1 MLKQLKM
8 WKMGILMKSSEPSA
22 VLEKEKEK
30 LQEEPDDGKCCQVF
44 RIVGSFL
51 IAVLVILASQV
62 YFDGESISVKSMEAK
77 SEALVGEIFPSKE
90 TSEPEKSTPGLV
102 SKNLDIRSNFTFT
115 TKDFFIFWIHFVK
128 SI

>member
-1 MLKQLKM
+1 MLKELKM
-8 WKMGILMKSSEPSA
+8 WNMGILMKSSEPSA

-62 YFDGESISVKSMEAK
+62 YFDGESISMKSMEAK
-77 SEALVGEIFPSKE
+77 SEELVGEIFPNKE
-90 TSEPEKSTPGLV
+90 TSEPEKSTPGIV
-102 SKNLDIRSNFTFT
+102 SKDLNILI
-115 TKDFFIFWIHFVK
+115 KG
-128 SI
+128 